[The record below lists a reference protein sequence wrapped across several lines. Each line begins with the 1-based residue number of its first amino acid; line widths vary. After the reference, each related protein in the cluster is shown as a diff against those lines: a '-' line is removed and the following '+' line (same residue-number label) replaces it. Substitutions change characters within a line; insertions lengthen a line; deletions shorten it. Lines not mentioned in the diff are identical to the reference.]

1 MEAANGQ
8 DGDTV
13 RENAVET
20 AVSHLFRALGPNQF
34 QNIRSGGV
42 AGPFIPW
49 SEFQILKYQSSSN
62 TSKLVL
68 KHIQTIS
75 AGGSQGPSI
84 PLVT

>member
-34 QNIRSGGV
+34 Q
-42 AGPFIPW
+42 
-49 SEFQILKYQSSSN
+49 
-62 TSKLVL
+62 
-68 KHIQTIS
+68 TIKT
-75 AGGSQGPSI
+75 GGSQGLASPGPSFKYAKI
-84 PLVT
+84 SPVVTISN